1 MVNPLSA
8 MGSEGAATVHPD
20 LEDYEGYGFTLGHN
34 VSTLLDADRGDVD
47 QAFNDAEVVV
57 EDVYRS
63 QGINQGFLEPMACVA
78 DVEPNGR
85 LVVYASTQGPYQ
97 IRAALGRGAGNPGV
111 AHSGGS
117 HGAGR
122 RFRSQ
127 TAACVAR
134 LSPLC
139 WR

>member
-1 MVNPLSA
+1 MRA
-8 MGSEGAATVHPD
+8 AATVHPD
-20 LEDYEGYGFTLGHN
+20 LEEYEGYGFTLGHN

-47 QAFNDAEVVV
+47 QAFRDADVVV
-57 EDVYRS
+57 EEVYRS

-97 IRAALGRGAGNPGV
+97 IRAALAGVLEIPVSRIRVVPMELGGGFGAKL
-111 AHSGGS
+111 
-117 HGAGR
+117 
-122 RFRSQ
+122 
-127 TAACVAR
+127 R
-134 LSPLC
+134 LAFEAFPPC